1 MSNKQRKIY
10 VLFLKDKKA
19 LPEGEYGYLPY
30 YEIHKAPVQ
39 GKVAELN
46 PGECVDAYK
55 ATLSKDKTYIKY
67 DLYKVSNVKGK
78 AVEVFTESILID
90 RGCS

>member
-1 MSNKQRKIY
+1 MDKIY
-10 VLFLKDKKA
+10 VLFLKNKDL
-19 LPEGEYGYLPY
+19 LPEGEYAYFPY
-30 YEIHKAPVQ
+30 YEIHYSPVQ

-55 ATLSKDKTYIKY
+55 ATLSKDKSYIKY
-67 DLYKVSNVKGK
+67 DLYSVLNIDGK
-78 AVEVFTESILID
+78 AKEVFSESILID

>member
-67 DLYKVSNVKGK
+67 DHYKVSNVKGK

>member
-1 MSNKQRKIY
+1 MSKVY

-30 YEIHKAPVQ
+30 YEVHYAPVQ
-39 GKVAELN
+39 GKVAELS

-55 ATLSKDKTYIKY
+55 ATLSKDKSYIKY
-67 DLYKVSNVKGK
+67 DLYKVLNIDGK
-78 AVEVFTESILID
+78 AKEVFTESILID
-90 RGCS
+90 RGGS

>member
-1 MSNKQRKIY
+1 MSNKQRKVY
-10 VLFLKDKKA
+10 VIFLKDKKS
-19 LPEGEYGYLPY
+19 LPSGEYGYLPY
-30 YEIHKAPVQ
+30 YEIHYTQVE

-46 PGECVDAYK
+46 PGESVDAYK
-55 ATLSKDKTYIKY
+55 ATLSKDKSYIKY
-67 DLYKVSNVKGK
+67 DLYTVSNIKGK